1 MCVSVYVSRAND
13 EGQPWQ
19 LFARHKAHYGKI
31 EGTIHYNIRPATL
44 SLHSAC
50 QCMIHQLMLNI
61 TTDIKILSLTDLMF
75 GVKLDSSAPRLL
87 SISSDRTIVSF

>member
-31 EGTIHYNIRPATL
+31 EGTIYDTIFIPGIPPEQNPIWVL
-44 SLHSAC
+44 ND
-50 QCMIHQLMLNI
+50 IH
-61 TTDIKILSLTDLMF
+61 
-75 GVKLDSSAPRLL
+75 RLL
-87 SISSDRTIVSF
+87 IKLWL